1 LVGGWVLKN
10 SVITIIVILT
20 LSIVSL
26 SGCINT
32 VGTGVLLLQIT
43 DAPSNL
49 NITKALVHISNI
61 EVHLIGTGW
70 CTVIEEPQLFDLIEL
85 KDVKKVLGNVTLSTG
100 HYTQIRLHID
110 DALVTIDGIEHNLK
124 ISSDK
129 IQLISPFSINEN
141 ETTTLTIDFDVQ
153 SSVFSTGSNKY
164 MMKPTIKVIQ
174 E

>member
-1 LVGGWVLKN
+1 MKD
-10 SVITIIVILT
+10 SIIIVVVILT
-20 LSIVSL
+20 LLTVEL
-26 SGCINT
+26 SGCISNK
-32 VGTGVLLLQIT
+32 GTGFLVLQIT

-70 CTVIEEPQLFDLIEL
+70 CTVVEEPQLFDLIEL
-85 KDVKKVLGNVTLSTG
+85 KNVKKIIGNATLSTG
-100 HYTQIRLHID
+100 RYTQIRLHIN
-110 DALVTIDGIEHNLK
+110 DASVTINGIEHNLK
-124 ISSDK
+124 ISSGT

-153 SSVFSTGSNKY
+153 NSVFSTGSNKY
-164 MMKPTIKVIQ
+164 MMNPTIKVIQ

>member
-1 LVGGWVLKN
+1 MKN
-10 SVITIIVILT
+10 SIITIIVILT
-20 LSIVSL
+20 LLIVAL
-26 SGCINT
+26 SGCVNT
-32 VGTGVLLLQIT
+32 VGTGILLLQIT

-70 CTVIEEPQLFDLIEL
+70 CTVAEEPQLFDLIEL
-85 KDVKKVLGNVTLSTG
+85 KEVKEVLGNVTLSTG

-110 DALVTIDGIEHNLK
+110 DAIVTIDGIEHNLK

>member
-1 LVGGWVLKN
+1 MKN
-10 SVITIIVILT
+10 SIITIIVIVT
-20 LSIVSL
+20 LFIVAL

-32 VGTGVLLLQIT
+32 VGTGILLLQIT

-49 NITKALVHISNI
+49 NITKALVNISNI
-61 EVHLIGTGW
+61 EVHLIGKGW
-70 CTVIEEPQLFDLIEL
+70 CTIIEESQLLDLIEL
-85 KDVKKVLGNVTLSTG
+85 KNVKKVLGNVTISTG
-100 HYTQIRLHID
+100 RYTQIRLHVD
-110 DALVTIDGIEHNLK
+110 DALITIDGIEHNLK
-124 ISSDK
+124 ISSNT

-164 MMKPTIKVIQ
+164 TMKPTIKVIQ

>member
-1 LVGGWVLKN
+1 MVGGWVLKN

-20 LSIVSL
+20 LSIVAL

-49 NITKALVHISNI
+49 NITKALVHISHI

-70 CTVIEEPQLFDLIEL
+70 CTIVEEPQLFNLIEL
-85 KDVKKVLGNVTLSTG
+85 KNVKKVLGNVTLSTG
-100 HYTQIRLHID
+100 HYTQIRLNID
-110 DALVTIDGIEHNLK
+110 DALITIDGIEHNLK
-124 ISSDK
+124 IPSDK

-141 ETTTLTIDFDVQ
+141 ETTTLTIDFDIQ

>member
-1 LVGGWVLKN
+1 LKN
-10 SVITIIVILT
+10 SIITIIVIVT
-20 LSIVSL
+20 LFIVAL

-32 VGTGVLLLQIT
+32 VGTGILLLQIT

-49 NITKALVHISNI
+49 NITKALVNISNI
-61 EVHLIGTGW
+61 EVHLIGKGW
-70 CTVIEEPQLFDLIEL
+70 CTIIEESQLLDLIEL
-85 KDVKKVLGNVTLSTG
+85 KNVKKVLGNVTISTG
-100 HYTQIRLHID
+100 RYTQIRLHVD
-110 DALVTIDGIEHNLK
+110 DALITIDGIEHNLK
-124 ISSDK
+124 ISSNT

-164 MMKPTIKVIQ
+164 TMKPTIKVIQ